1 MEEAGKRAEGARRK
15 YTVEF
20 KKRVVEATFAPSASV
35 ARVALAHKLN
45 TNLVFKWRLRYQRGE
60 FWAITGG
67 PSLVPVKVVDE
78 TPAVR
83 AADERLAGHIE
94 LRVGRAQLRIQGCVD
109 AQTLQT
115 VVRSLVQ

>member
-35 ARVALAHKLN
+35 ARVALEHTLN

-60 FWAITGG
+60 FWPITGG
-67 PSLVPVKVVDE
+67 PLVPVKVVDE

-83 AADERLAGHIE
+83 AADER
-94 LRVGRAQLRIQGCVD
+94 
-109 AQTLQT
+109 
-115 VVRSLVQ
+115 